1 MPGSWHLLMYFLTM
15 NLTTLGTSY
24 KWNQR
29 LFYKLLKCLSLCLP
43 PLPQLTSS
51 AFTITL
57 WTILACVIILFCV
70 HMLTVIYIIIIYIC
84 VSICLPALPIPLKV
98 FLTSEGNYISETPFI
113 AIRKLDAPSQCI
125 LSTQAPLSTSSL
137 VHRHQSHWG
146 IIRGSR
152 DTCWKLLWC
161 LRQMAEGPLIKYPQV
176 LGKRL
181 GKSPVYYCCSP
192 AFHHPAKSFQVVLWW
207 VLRAFLTPI
216 LLAAVSF

>member
-1 MPGSWHLLMYFLTM
+1 M
-15 NLTTLGTSY
+15 
-24 KWNQR
+24 
-29 LFYKLLKCLSLCLP
+29 
-43 PLPQLTSS
+43 
-51 AFTITL
+51 
-57 WTILACVIILFCV
+57 
-70 HMLTVIYIIIIYIC
+70 C

-113 AIRKLDAPSQCI
+113 AIRKLEAPSQCI

-161 LRQMAEGPLIKYPQV
+161 LRQMIEGPLIKYPQV

-181 GKSPVYYCCSP
+181 GKSPVYYCCSQHFTTQPNHFKLCSGGSFEHFLHPSCSQLFLFSP
-192 AFHHPAKSFQVVLWW
+192 AYTAAWRLVLS
-207 VLRAFLTPI
+207 
-216 LLAAVSF
+216 AVSATVQPSKTLG